1 MMEYLALRSGVK
13 LLIDRKEP
21 IRSLKQQALFFDKI
35 GILNLEDCLEYD
47 LDIPSKQIQELQWLT
62 EKGLIYN
69 INDNLE
75 GLPHTKTTRA
85 LSQLGLISSARIS
98 QLKEDIY
105 KADSSAMM
113 EWDFATSMF
122 ETVYLRLLA
131 VKIEI
136 SGEANAVPLISFS
149 KYLHIPVETKKTD
162 VIKVSVKKLPTPDE
176 NTPWEKILEYRN
188 DTEAQNNLLA
198 LRRWIRQFGKEDL
211 SAGEIEEELE
221 VLINEYQKYMALHKI
236 KSTTSIWESIIKV
249 SLEAME
255 NIATLK
261 FSKLADIL
269 FTAKKQ
275 KIDLMEA
282 EINAPNK
289 EIAYLVKTNEEFNK

>member
-1 MMEYLALRSGVK
+1 MKYLALRSGIK
-13 LLIDRKEP
+13 LLIDKKEP
-21 IRSLKQQALFFDKI
+21 IQSLKQQALFFDKI

-47 LDIPSKQIQELQWLT
+47 LDIPNEQIQELQWLI

-131 VKIEI
+131 VKIEL
-136 SGEANAVPLISFS
+136 SGEANAVPLIPFS
-149 KYLHIPVETKKTD
+149 NYIHIPVETKKID
-162 VIKVSVKKLPTPDE
+162 VIRVSVKKLPAPDE

-198 LRRWIRQFGKEDL
+198 LRRWIRQFGKEEL

-221 VLINEYQKYMALHKI
+221 VLINEYQKYMTLHNI
-236 KSTTSIWESIIKV
+236 KSTASIWESVIKV

-289 EIAYLVKTNEEFNK
+289 EIAYIVKTNEEFNK